1 MPCSRMSAPHAHI
14 ETGQAGSQTS
24 STAMAVSPSDFLSQ
38 VTGHWEST
46 RATHASLAEHI
57 GKKDLPG
64 LMTYDKEDPH
74 GILSLA
80 PAELEPCADV
90 IRGFGAA
97 AVASA
102 AEFEV
107 FLPAAEE
114 DLGALLESC
123 NEGTYKKM
131 HKGLK
136 AAYEVATR
144 EVKGTRTALSDIE
157 GKGWSSA
164 LCLQKDPTEV
174 ASMDDAEKE
183 KAFELM
189 RTTLAGEHVKESTK
203 QVFQLLSTNRIPL
216 HDEIH
221 AKQRVLDALQRKAT
235 VITSKRDVADTL
247 VAGLEQQQA
256 EVREKMQRC
265 ARIRRATIREVE
277 AAGQQMVEAQQ
288 AAQEAERKHKDA
300 YIRNEAAAMQ
310 EVGSD

>member
-1 MPCSRMSAPHAHI
+1 MAIAP
-14 ETGQAGSQTS
+14 G
-24 STAMAVSPSDFLSQ
+24 DFLSQ
-38 VTGHWEST
+38 VTEHWESI
-46 RATHASLAEHI
+46 RATHATIAEHI
-57 GKKDLPG
+57 GKNDLAG
-64 LMTYDKEDPH
+64 LMTYDEEDPH
-74 GILSLA
+74 GILPLA
-80 PAELEPCADV
+80 PDSLKPCAST

-123 NEGTYKKM
+123 NKDTYKKM

-136 AAYEVATR
+136 AAYEVAKR
-144 EVKGTRTALSDIE
+144 EVSGTRTALSDIE
-157 GKGWSSA
+157 GKGWSAA

-174 ASMDDAEKE
+174 ASMDDVEKE

-203 QVFQLLSTNRIPL
+203 QVFQLLCTNEIPL
-216 HDEIH
+216 HDKIH
-221 AKQRVLDALQRKAT
+221 AKQRLVDALQRKAMM
-235 VITSKRDVADTL
+235 ITSERAVADTL

-277 AAGQQMVEAQQ
+277 VAGQQMVEAQQ

-310 EVGSD
+310 EVGWRWHMLNHVDIGSHRHDLLTSLQ

>member
-1 MPCSRMSAPHAHI
+1 MQLKSLWAP
-14 ETGQAGSQTS
+14 TRQPTS
-24 STAMAVSPSDFLSQ
+24 FAAMDLSPGDFLSQ
-38 VTGHWEST
+38 VTEHWESI
-46 RATHASLAEHI
+46 RATHATIAEHI
-57 GKKDLPG
+57 GKKDLSG
-64 LMTYDKEDPH
+64 LMTYDEEDPH
-74 GILSLA
+74 GILPLA
-80 PAELEPCADV
+80 PDSLKPCACT

-102 AEFEV
+102 AEFEF

-123 NEGTYKKM
+123 NEDTYKKM
-131 HKGLK
+131 HEGLE
-136 AAYEVATR
+136 AAYEVAKR
-144 EVKGTRTALSDIE
+144 EVSGTRTALSDIE
-157 GKGWSSA
+157 GKGWSAA

-174 ASMDDAEKE
+174 ASMDDVEKE

-203 QVFQLLSTNRIPL
+203 QVFQLLCTNEIPL
-216 HDEIH
+216 HDKIH
-221 AKQRVLDALQRKAT
+221 AKQRLVDALQRKAMM
-235 VITSKRDVADTL
+235 ITSERAVADSL

-277 AAGQQMVEAQQ
+277 VAGQQMVEAQQ

-310 EVGSD
+310 EVG